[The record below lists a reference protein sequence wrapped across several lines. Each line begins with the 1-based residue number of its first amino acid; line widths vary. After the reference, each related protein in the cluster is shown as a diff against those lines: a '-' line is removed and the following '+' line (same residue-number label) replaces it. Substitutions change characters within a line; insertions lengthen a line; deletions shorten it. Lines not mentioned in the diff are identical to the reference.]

1 VEESAASR
9 SGTSATPWS
18 AIVPVA
24 VAIGVFGVIY
34 GATAGRVIG
43 PAAAVASSFLV
54 FSGAA
59 QFTMVGLID
68 AGATAAAVIGA
79 VAVLGLRHLPLGA
92 VLRPRLHVGA
102 GRRAVLAWFLVDETA
117 GLALAA
123 RGDAARTLWLAG
135 WLAYGS
141 WCAGTLVGVAGADLS
156 GVEPLAAAVFPVL
169 FVGLAALTSRTW
181 HDGVRAAAAGALA
194 VVLLLAWPE
203 AGALGCMAVAAATC
217 LIGPRR

>member
-1 VEESAASR
+1 MGEPTR
-9 SGTSATPWS
+9 STLAWS

-34 GATAGRVIG
+34 GATAGRVLG
-43 PAAAVASSFLV
+43 PEAAVASSFLV

-68 AGATAAAVIGA
+68 SGATTAAVIGA

-92 VLRPRLHVGA
+92 VLRPRLHVGP

-117 GLALAA
+117 GLSLATT
-123 RGDAARTLWLAG
+123 GDAARMLWVAG
-135 WLAYGS
+135 CLAYGS
-141 WCAGTLVGVAGADLS
+141 WCAGTLIGVAGADLS

-169 FVGLAALTSRTW
+169 FVGLAALTARSW
-181 HDGVRAAAAGALA
+181 HDSLRAVVAGVLA
-194 VVLLLAWPE
+194 VALLLVWPG

-217 LIGPRR
+217 LVGPSR